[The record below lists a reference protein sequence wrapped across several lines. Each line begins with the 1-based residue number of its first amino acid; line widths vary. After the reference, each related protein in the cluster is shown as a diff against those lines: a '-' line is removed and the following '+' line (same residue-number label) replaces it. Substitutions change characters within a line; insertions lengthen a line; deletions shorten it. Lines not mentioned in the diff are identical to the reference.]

1 MTDDRECFI
10 FRDLYGAYLNNEVE
24 EDTGKWMKEHITFC
38 GECRKWTKGY
48 MEVSAEEKEQYNEGK
63 IYTDTEK
70 EKLAI
75 KRAKLLL
82 AAGMIIVIFMGIWV
96 SLWIYN

>member
-10 FRDLYGAYLNNEVE
+10 FRDLYEAYINNEVE
-24 EDTGKWMKEHITFC
+24 EDTGKWMKEHASFC
-38 GECRKWTKGY
+38 GECRKWTKDY
-48 MEVSAEEKEQYNEGK
+48 KEVSAEENGQYNEGK

-70 EKLAI
+70 LTI